1 MADELVSWIYK
12 LFCKIGLH
20 QDVYGEG
27 WVDVGD
33 GVSVEFN
40 GYRCV
45 WCGRCKGLPFKTK
58 EPYRG

>member
-1 MADELVSWIYK
+1 MNWLTRVYL

-27 WVDVGD
+27 WVELDESTSFRHD
-33 GVSVEFN
+33 

-45 WCGRCKGLPFKTK
+45 WCGRCKGVDL
-58 EPYRG
+58 